1 MGRAIRNIQALNRSI
16 QELRNKQATL
26 ESKMDENFQELKG
39 NYFSMTLN
47 SMFGSK
53 KSQTNFWADT
63 ATRIMESEKLQHGV
77 GSLISKLADK
87 LGEAI
92 HSKK

>member
-1 MGRAIRNIQALNRSI
+1 
-16 QELRNKQATL
+16 
-26 ESKMDENFQELKG
+26 
-39 NYFSMTLN
+39 
-47 SMFGSK
+47 MFGSK

-63 ATRIMESEKLQHGV
+63 ATRIMESEKLQQGV